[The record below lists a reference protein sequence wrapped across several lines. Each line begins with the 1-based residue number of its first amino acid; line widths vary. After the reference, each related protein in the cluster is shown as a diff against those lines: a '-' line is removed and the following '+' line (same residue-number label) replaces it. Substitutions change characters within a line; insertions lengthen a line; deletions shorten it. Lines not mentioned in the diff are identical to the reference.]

1 MKARRTESGFLL
13 VLDRGD
19 EVIASLKEFADSERI
34 GTASLCG
41 IGAVRDVVLGY
52 LDLEQKQYLRREMGA
67 ESLELLSLTGN
78 IARLNAEPVAHCH
91 VIVGDREM
99 RTFGGHLFRA
109 VVSVTAE
116 ITLQVY
122 EGEVSRRF
130 DEESGANL
138 IAL

>member
-1 MKARRTESGFLL
+1 
-13 VLDRGD
+13 
-19 EVIASLKEFADSERI
+19 
-34 GTASLCG
+34 
-41 IGAVRDVVLGY
+41 
-52 LDLEQKQYLRREMGA
+52 
-67 ESLELLSLTGN
+67 
-78 IARLNAEPVAHCH
+78 
-91 VIVGDREM
+91 M
-99 RTFGGHLFRA
+99 RAFGGHLFRA